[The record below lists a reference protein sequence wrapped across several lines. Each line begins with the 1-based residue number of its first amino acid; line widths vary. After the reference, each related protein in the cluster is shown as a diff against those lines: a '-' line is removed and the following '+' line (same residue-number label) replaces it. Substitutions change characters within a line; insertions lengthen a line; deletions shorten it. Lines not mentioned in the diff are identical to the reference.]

1 MEDQKLLLHKLKDGI
16 SLSQK
21 RPWFLGFL
29 SEEEAAVCMDV
40 LKRERGIQYCFFGG
54 YEEAE
59 RKILGLFPD
68 FLTPEESLFPLTAL
82 TFTYRDEATLSH
94 RDFLGSFMALG
105 IERSTV
111 GDILPGQGGC
121 IAFVRSEL
129 SDFFEQNLSKI
140 GREGVKIAK
149 GICAPLPNAHE
160 FETLSG
166 VIASDRLDCMV
177 AFLCRTGRS
186 KAAELIS
193 SGLVAKNHRE
203 TLSVSEKL
211 REGDTLS
218 IRKYGK
224 FIIDRFGP
232 LTAKGRLTVQCR
244 KYK

>member
-16 SLSQK
+16 ALSQK

-29 SEEEAAVCMDV
+29 SEEEAAVCIDF
-40 LKRERGIQYCFFGG
+40 LKWEKELQYSFFGG
-54 YEEAE
+54 HPEAE
-59 RKILGLFPD
+59 RRILGLFPD
-68 FLTPEESLFPLTAL
+68 FLAPEETHFPLTAL

-111 GDILPGQGGC
+111 GDILPGQGVC

-129 SDFFEQNLSKI
+129 ADFFLQNLQKI

-149 GICAPLPNAHE
+149 GIYAPLPNAHE
-160 FETLSG
+160 FETFSG

-193 SGLVAKNHRE
+193 MGLVSRNHRE